1 MMKLLIIMT
10 LFKSMVMLHGTNNL
24 PQIFPILNMNMG
36 IFHIILLVSRY
47 MVMDVNNVMMD
58 IT

>member
-1 MMKLLIIMT
+1 MT

-36 IFHIILLVSRY
+36 IFHIILLVSQY